1 VRVHG
6 TGTQDNRY
14 KFSGKRRDS
23 ETGLDHSLYRKFHP
37 NLGRWLSA
45 DPVRGWPGNP
55 QSPNLYT
62 YVGNH
67 PTNRVDP
74 MGDLAI
80 PKGCQGA
87 IGPMWVPWLDGLTLI
102 DGFDFTSGGSNRL
115 PVPMCVDGAWEGD
128 FLFAIPIPISARLVY
143 TTYKWSGLIN
153 PKGCAYA
160 AICRGTCSAPNKT
173 IFGPDPLKCP
183 QYEQCW
189 ASHNDVQR
197 SDSLP

>member
-1 VRVHG
+1 VI

-55 QSPNLYT
+55 QSQNLYT

-102 DGFDFTSGGSNRL
+102 DGFDFTSGSVRL
-115 PVPMCVDGAWEGD
+115 LAPMCVDGAWEGGD
-128 FLFAIPIPISARLVY
+128 FGES
-143 TTYKWSGLIN
+143 KEKS
-153 PKGCAYA
+153 
-160 AICRGTCSAPNKT
+160 
-173 IFGPDPLKCP
+173 CP
-183 QYEQCW
+183 QDTSACDYYRDLIKNGNSCDQSYGRINLPVCLATARSPFGGSCWRQCVRECLVDKDK
-189 ASHNDVQR
+189 NQCKGMT
-197 SDSLP
+197 